1 MLLISNKFDKLVI
14 RLASFNHS
22 MRYKREKKKKECAFF
37 FFFNCFT
44 NRRAIQT
51 TIYCS
56 TEAKD
61 NKRKVIRRVESR
73 KNRKC

>member
-14 RLASFNHS
+14 RFASFNHS
-22 MRYKREKKKKECAFF
+22 MRYKREKKRKNVLF